1 MSDELLIRF
10 CAPTLAGLKSGSMF
24 SCAFPSREA
33 LYGSVRA
40 LNRRLVPRGLR
51 VLPLR
56 FSAGR
61 GLIYVYRPE
70 KLARDLSESAAGALL
85 AALGYPCARDGA
97 ERRLAALMRRLRQG
111 GEFPHEI
118 GLFLGYPA
126 EDVLGFIEHRRS
138 SKCVG
143 CWRVYGDESKAQKTF
158 ARFRKCT
165 EAYYARYRHGAS
177 IDTLA
182 VAKI

>member
-10 CAPTLAGLKSGSMF
+10 CAPTLAGLKTGSMF
-24 SCAFPSREA
+24 SCAFPSQEA
-33 LYGSVRA
+33 LYESVRE
-40 LNRRLVPRGLR
+40 LNRRLLPKGLR

-56 FSAGR
+56 FFAGR
-61 GLIYVYRPE
+61 GLIYVYRPGQ
-70 KLARDLSESAAGALL
+70 LARDLSEDAAGALL
-85 AALGYPCARDGA
+85 AGFGYPRGNT
-97 ERRLAALMRRLRQG
+97 ERCLAGLMRRLREG

-126 EDVLGFIEHRRS
+126 EDVLGFIEHRQS

-143 CWRVYGDESKAQKTF
+143 CWRVYGDENKAQKTF
-158 ARFRKCT
+158 ARFKKCT
-165 EAYYARYRHGAS
+165 ELYRAQYLHGAS

-182 VAKI
+182 VSKI